1 MPSPLGC
8 ESTVVIPCGSLE
20 LPGTL
25 TRPPEP
31 RGVVVFI
38 HGSGSSQFSRRN
50 RSVAEVLVEAGF
62 AALLFDLL
70 ARQEASA
77 QGVKRSADLDI
88 AMLGRRVVA
97 AIDWVGTEA
106 GLSGMPLALFG
117 SSSGAAAALQAAA
130 DRPQQVCALVCRGG
144 RPDLA
149 SGVLGLIH
157 CPTLMIVGE
166 RDPDV
171 LMLNRWAANRL
182 AAPHRL
188 VVVPGASHLFGEP
201 GAIQQVA
208 ALTMDWLVE
217 HLNQP

>member
-1 MPSPLGC
+1 M
-8 ESTVVIPCGSLE
+8 
-20 LPGTL
+20 
-25 TRPPEP
+25 
-31 RGVVVFI
+31 
-38 HGSGSSQFSRRN
+38 
-50 RSVAEVLVEAGF
+50 
-62 AALLFDLL
+62 
-70 ARQEASA
+70 
-77 QGVKRSADLDI
+77 
-88 AMLGRRVVA
+88 
-97 AIDWVGTEA
+97 
-106 GLSGMPLALFG
+106 
-117 SSSGAAAALQAAA
+117 
-130 DRPQQVCALVCRGG
+130 CALVCRGG